1 MGQKRTLHVKLSSQ
15 RPLTQVA
22 RNRGWLNSSAYIHGC
37 RWIVELEQFQKQVVW
52 GGDHNVPP
60 TVMFPQPVRG
70 SDSLGLQAL
79 PDVAEVGD
87 LNAKMMDG
95 PAALISWSL
104 IVNVKT
110 PGPHGEEDVSRPA
123 QFFIEENLGTH
134 VLAPP
139 IDSRVDV
146 ACKQMSMM
154 EIKRHDSFPSI

>member
-1 MGQKRTLHVKLSSQ
+1 
-15 RPLTQVA
+15 
-22 RNRGWLNSSAYIHGC
+22 
-37 RWIVELEQFQKQVVW
+37 
-52 GGDHNVPP
+52 
-60 TVMFPQPVRG
+60 MFPQPVRG